1 MTLLLITPPAAEP
14 ITLQEA
20 KIHLRVDDSEE
31 DTSISM
37 AIQTARQEAEHMTGR
52 ALITQTWERVLDV
65 FPAGAI
71 QLGNPPIISITS
83 VKYLDVNGVEQT
95 LAGSA
100 YTLDAVKMPGW
111 LHPAATA
118 TTWPSTQADTPNTVR
133 VRFSCGYGTAGSAVP
148 ANVRR
153 WMLLRIGTLH
163 EHRQESVVG
172 VSVTPLPRD
181 YTDRLLDPVR
191 IWA

>member
-1 MTLLLITPPAAEP
+1 MTLLLITAPATEP

-52 ALITQTWERVLDV
+52 ALITQTWERVLDA

-71 QLGNPPIISITS
+71 ELGNPPIISITS
-83 VKYLDVNGVEQT
+83 VKYLDPNGVEQT

-100 YTLDAVKMPGW
+100 YTIDAVKMPGW
-111 LHPAATA
+111 LHPAAG
-118 TTWPSTQADTPNTVR
+118 TTWPNTQTDVPNAVR
-133 VRFSCGYGTAGSAVP
+133 VRFLCGYGAASAVP

-153 WMLLRIGTLH
+153 WMLLRIGTMH
-163 EHRQESVVG
+163 EHRQEAVVG

-191 IWA
+191 VWA